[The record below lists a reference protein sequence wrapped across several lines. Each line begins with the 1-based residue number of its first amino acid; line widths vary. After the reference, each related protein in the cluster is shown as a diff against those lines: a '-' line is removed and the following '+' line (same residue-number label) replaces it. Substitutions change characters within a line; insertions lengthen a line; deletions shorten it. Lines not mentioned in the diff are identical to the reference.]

1 MSRSS
6 TAAQAAAPALPT
18 PTPTPTPNPNPNPN
32 PALGLAQDFW
42 LSARQ
47 FADAARKAAELPRA
61 ALLQEALP
69 GVQTG
74 RRAGRAAVRGGADQP
89 ADAATGA
96 LAEELS
102 ALGRHLDSIRL
113 RLTEGERVT
122 DPIDIAAPEASSAL
136 DTQAAEAA
144 MSRRLSQGELLP
156 SAEYVARR
164 GISRQALSKALAAQ
178 RVFYVEVGGQRCVP
192 AFFLDAQLE
201 RRQLEAVC
209 KALGELPGPA
219 KLQFFTTPKAS
230 LEGLTP
236 LQALAQGL
244 ASRVRVAAAGFA
256 QR

>member
-6 TAAQAAAPALPT
+6 TAAQAAAHTSPPS
-18 PTPTPTPNPNPNPN
+18 
-32 PALGLAQDFW
+32 ALGVAQAFW
-42 LSARQ
+42 RSARQ

-61 ALLQEALP
+61 TLLQEAPL
-69 GVQTG
+69 GVKGGQRG
-74 RRAGRAAVRGGADQP
+74 GRATVQGG
-89 ADAATGA
+89 DAQTAEMATGA

-102 ALGRHLDSIRL
+102 DLGRSLDSIRL
-113 RLTEGERVT
+113 RLTEGEQSN
-122 DPIDIAAPEASSAL
+122 DPGHTAAAEASSAL
-136 DTQAAEAA
+136 GIQAAEAA

-230 LEGLTP
+230 LEGRTP

>member
-6 TAAQAAAPALPT
+6 TVAQAAAHSAPPS
-18 PTPTPTPNPNPNPN
+18 
-32 PALGLAQDFW
+32 ALGVAQAFW
-42 LSARQ
+42 VSARQ
-47 FADAARKAAELPRA
+47 LADAARKAAELPRA
-61 ALLQEALP
+61 ALLQESKP
-69 GVQTG
+69 GIKA
-74 RRAGRAAVRGGADQP
+74 RRAAIRGDAEPPAEAV
-89 ADAATGA
+89 TGA
-96 LAEELS
+96 LVAELS
-102 ALGRHLDSIRL
+102 ALGRHIDSIRL
-113 RLTEGERVT
+113 RLSEGAPAVDPDEAAAVEVT
-122 DPIDIAAPEASSAL
+122 SGLEVH
-136 DTQAAEAA
+136 AAEAA

-178 RVFYVEVGGQRCVP
+178 RVFYVDVAGQRCVP